1 MTANK
6 SRSRN
11 ALKKLLGNYD
21 TEPTINSVEKSIEI
35 ESAKFSTQYFLNKS
49 AKPDFFSPS
58 NESVSSFL
66 YIAGGYMPWPKTW
79 FQKMLELTN
88 ASLKDEDPS
97 FEPVTTAEDI
107 DWDLCESYLV
117 QKSKRN
123 KTAFVKVLKCG
134 LESLKDLA
142 NKENMVWKNNLN
154 MLGEL
159 LHLSDNEIELMK
171 SAYCKENFELFEG
184 FCANLRA
191 RTVTS
196 AIEEMSYI
204 LGLDKSVVIDLIN
217 AKNKI
222 YKNGLLVWPNVSH
235 DIDEFLNMPSY
246 LSQALSTPQ
255 KNIESLVMSF
265 LEINKKPSL
274 GSKDFPHLT
283 KEISL
288 IKGILA
294 AASSGESPRAGLNVL
309 VYGEPGVGKSQLAS
323 ALVEELGVKSFSVK
337 NANKQGTASTPKD
350 RFMSFMVSQSFLET
364 SNNSVIIFDEVEGV
378 LPNPNNAFE
387 VAMSTGGDKSSNIV
401 GKAWLNALLEE
412 NPVPTIWICN
422 EIDGVDPAYLRR
434 FAFHLEMRV
443 PPKNVRKK
451 IIQSAVKDLDLKEI
465 TIEHV
470 ADHQDLTP
478 AQIEMASK
486 VVRMLGPGTVNRD
499 ELFLTILRNSMGA
512 LGQSKHV
519 EAPRPVT
526 KFDINAVNTSGPIK
540 PAQILKAVKASKK
553 LSLCLYGLPGTGKT
567 QLAQFMAE
575 ELGKPLLVKRVSDL
589 SSKYVGDTEKNIARM
604 FIQAEAEDAVL
615 LLDEAD
621 SFMRKREDARNG
633 WEVTQTNELIQQME
647 CFEGVFICATNLYD
661 QLDEAVLR
669 RFTFKLRFEALKV
682 EQRIALFNSVCGFS
696 TENEDNIKSTL
707 ASLNN
712 LTPGDFA
719 TVRRQEILLDNKFSD
734 LEFVAQ
740 LKIESEAKSKNISKP
755 IGFY

>member
-1 MTANK
+1 MPANN
-6 SRSRN
+6 SRSRS
-11 ALKKLLGNYD
+11 ALKKLLGNFES
-21 TEPTINSVEKSIEI
+21 EPPINAVEKSIEI
-35 ESAKFSTQYFLNKS
+35 ESAKFATQYFLNKS
-49 AKPDFFSPS
+49 SRPDFFAPS
-58 NESVSSFL
+58 NESVNSFL
-66 YIAGGYMPWPKTW
+66 YIAGGYIPWPKAW
-79 FQKMLELTN
+79 LNKMLELTN
-88 ASLKDEDPS
+88 TSLKDDDAS
-97 FEPVTTAEDI
+97 FEPITSAEDI

-123 KTAFVKVLKCG
+123 KSMFVKTLRAGLDQLTVLSS
-134 LESLKDLA
+134 EEA
-142 NKENMVWKNNLN
+142 MVWKNNLK

-159 LHLSDNEIELMK
+159 LHLSENELELMK
-171 SAYCKENFELFEG
+171 SAYCKENFEQFEG

-204 LGLDKSVVIDLIN
+204 LGLDKSLVVDLIN

-222 YKNGLLVWPNVSH
+222 YKNGLLAWPNVSH

-265 LEINKKPSL
+265 LEINKKASL
-274 GSKDFPHLT
+274 SSEDFPHLA
-283 KEISL
+283 KEIAL
-288 IKGILA
+288 IKGILS
-294 AASSGESPRAGLNVL
+294 AASQDKAPRSGLNIL

-323 ALVEELGVKSFSVK
+323 ALVQELNVKSFTVK

-364 SNNSVIIFDEVEGV
+364 SKDSVIIFDEVEGV

-387 VAMSTGGDKSSNIV
+387 VAMSSGGDKSSSII

-451 IIQSAVKDLDLKEI
+451 IIQASVTDLGLKEI

-486 VVRMLGPGTVNRD
+486 VVRMLGPAAQNKD
-499 ELFLTILRNSMGA
+499 DLFLTVLRNSMGA

-519 EAPRPVT
+519 EAPRAVT
-526 KFDINAVNTSGPIK
+526 KFDLEAVNTSGPIK

-621 SFMRKREDARNG
+621 SFMRKREDARNS

-647 CFEGVFICATNLYD
+647 CFEGIFICATNLYD
-661 QLDEAVLR
+661 QLDEAILR
-669 RFTFKLRFEALKV
+669 RFTFKLRFEALTL
-682 EQRIALFNSVCGFS
+682 EQRISLFKNVCGF
-696 TENEDNIKSTL
+696 TAENEEKIKSTL
-707 ASLNN
+707 SSLGN

-719 TVRRQEILLDNKFSD
+719 TVRRQEILLDNKFND
-734 LEFVAQ
+734 LEFLAQ
-740 LKIESEAKSKNISKP
+740 LKLESEAKSKKQSKS